1 MIQMQ
6 LHTCNTVFLSTAA
19 TLLIAGLLQQVPA
32 AQAALDNLRK
42 LVENHAHR

>member
-1 MIQMQ
+1 MQ
-6 LHTCNTVFLSTAA
+6 EQRSRCTHIELTYIAA
-19 TLLIAGLLQQVPA
+19 PLAGLLHQVPA